1 MSTGN
6 RKYSDPTDVMR
17 RVTNNNGVMI
27 KIGNEEDIGDYNHN
41 FSMRIQ
47 EGQNFKL
54 IMDYILK
61 KKQEN
66 DDKKKN

>member
-1 MSTGN
+1 MIRRLEESRKLIRELQILFADMSTGN

-47 EGQNFKL
+47 EG
-54 IMDYILK
+54 
-61 KKQEN
+61 
-66 DDKKKN
+66 